1 MKKKILSLLAGC
13 ICSFMLLGCAD
24 KKNLPEEEPV
34 RLTWYIFGIEQ
45 QDHDMVLSE
54 INEELREK
62 LNVELDLEV
71 IPNGEF
77 EDKMRLMS
85 TSNENY
91 DLVFTSNWKN
101 KFDDNIARGAFL
113 ALDNFYELYGADIKS
128 QMPEWLEDAG
138 RVDEI
143 LYAIPNQQIAARQ
156 TGLIVQK
163 EYADRYGL
171 TEAPLEKLE
180 DIEPFLQWL
189 VDTAPDKIPIDVRDE
204 HRQEVEY
211 EDFASGM
218 VWVKKDDPYTAL
230 PITEINEEQMKLDRR
245 WYENGYLRKDIGTI
259 TDNTVDVISNR
270 YVCTLSAYKPGL
282 GAEWTAKQGVEY
294 IAIPVGE
301 PYLKAASGNET
312 MTAIS
317 RTSQHPKEAMELLNL
332 LYSEPE
338 LFNKLLFGIEGVH
351 YRKTGQDSIEL
362 IEGSGYCYG
371 TEAWKLGSQFLAWR
385 LPGQEKD
392 VWEKTDEL
400 NRTARKSLL
409 QGFNFNPAKVQKEL
423 ARLSSVERELRNG
436 QYQAEDLE
444 VYRREW
450 KDKMEQAGLN
460 QVTQEVQKQIDQWRE
475 KEEKNH
481 GGT

>member
-189 VDTAPDKIPIDVRDE
+189 VDTAP
-204 HRQEVEY
+204 H
-211 EDFASGM
+211 
-218 VWVKKDDPYTAL
+218 
-230 PITEINEEQMKLDRR
+230 
-245 WYENGYLRKDIGTI
+245 
-259 TDNTVDVISNR
+259 
-270 YVCTLSAYKPGL
+270 
-282 GAEWTAKQGVEY
+282 
-294 IAIPVGE
+294 
-301 PYLKAASGNET
+301 
-312 MTAIS
+312 
-317 RTSQHPKEAMELLNL
+317 
-332 LYSEPE
+332 
-338 LFNKLLFGIEGVH
+338 
-351 YRKTGQDSIEL
+351 
-362 IEGSGYCYG
+362 
-371 TEAWKLGSQFLAWR
+371 
-385 LPGQEKD
+385 
-392 VWEKTDEL
+392 
-400 NRTARKSLL
+400 
-409 QGFNFNPAKVQKEL
+409 
-423 ARLSSVERELRNG
+423 
-436 QYQAEDLE
+436 
-444 VYRREW
+444 
-450 KDKMEQAGLN
+450 
-460 QVTQEVQKQIDQWRE
+460 
-475 KEEKNH
+475 
-481 GGT
+481 